1 MPGSNES
8 PAIVNDRVLENE
20 AAYAQSFASARP
32 FRHVVIDHFLSEE
45 FCRDICRQFP
55 RFDEQQAL
63 NEDGFIG
70 GKAIQER
77 VHALG
82 PAYLRLDE
90 AVQQAS
96 FLSLFE
102 GDHEKV
108 DALDRLVGEKLG
120 FPASYGVSGQTYSRK
135 VDYALQATLAGAAAS
150 VSKMGHDLRLLAHLR
165 ERTA

>member
-96 FLSLFE
+96 FLSLIERITGVAGLHYDRFYY
-102 GDHEKV
+102 GGGTHENRQGQS
-108 DALDRLVGEKLG
+108 LDPHIDFNYHPITSEHRRLNLII
-120 FPASYGVSGQTYSRK
+120 
-135 VDYALQATLAGAAAS
+135 
-150 VSKMGHDLRLLAHLR
+150 
-165 ERTA
+165 